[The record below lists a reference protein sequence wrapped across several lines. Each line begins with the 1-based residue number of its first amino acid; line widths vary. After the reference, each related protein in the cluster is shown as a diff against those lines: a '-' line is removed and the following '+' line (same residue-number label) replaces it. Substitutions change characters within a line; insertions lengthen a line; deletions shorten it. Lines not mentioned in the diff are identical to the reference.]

1 MTNPQ
6 PVDTNTR
13 LTNIDSHLQQL
24 DDEFE
29 TAKQLLISAAS
40 YAELANN
47 RIDRLSE
54 RQDITQRQLNGL
66 SVTVQVMGE
75 KVDNFIVKVDE
86 QFDRL
91 SYKIDDFV
99 DTGKARNAVVN
110 NVVLELRDSQQS
122 TNAAI
127 ERLER
132 ILEQLLRP
140 KD

>member
-29 TAKQLLISAAS
+29 TVKQLLISAAS
-40 YAELANN
+40 YAESANN

-54 RQDITQRQLNGL
+54 RQDITQRQLDGL

-91 SYKIDDFV
+91 SHKIDDFV
-99 DTGKARNAVVN
+99 DTTKARNAVVN

-132 ILEQLLRP
+132 ILEQLLRQ

>member
-13 LTNIDSHLQQL
+13 LTNIDSHLHQL

-29 TAKQLLISAAS
+29 TVKQLLISAAS
-40 YAELANN
+40 YAESANN

-54 RQDITQRQLNGL
+54 RQDITQRQLDGL

-91 SYKIDDFV
+91 SHKIDDFV
-99 DTGKARNAVVN
+99 DTTKARNAVVN
-110 NVVLELRDSQQS
+110 NVVHELRDSQQS

-132 ILEQLLRP
+132 ILEQLLRQ

>member
-29 TAKQLLISAAS
+29 TVKQLLISAAS
-40 YAELANN
+40 YAESANN

-54 RQDITQRQLNGL
+54 RQDITQKQLDGL

-91 SYKIDDFV
+91 SHKIDDFV
-99 DTGKARNAVVN
+99 DTTKARNAVVN

-132 ILEQLLRP
+132 ILEQLLRQ